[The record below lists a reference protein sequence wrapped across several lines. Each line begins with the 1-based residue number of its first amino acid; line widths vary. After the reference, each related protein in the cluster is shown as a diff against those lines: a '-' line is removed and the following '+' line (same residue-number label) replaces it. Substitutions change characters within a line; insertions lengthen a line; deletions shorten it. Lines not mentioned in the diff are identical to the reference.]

1 MTAIARE
8 DEETRNRLLLTH
20 PVRRFGAP
28 EEVADAVLW
37 LCCPSAGFITGVSLP
52 VDSGFTV

>member
-1 MTAIARE
+1 M
-8 DEETRNRLLLTH
+8 LLLTH

-28 EEVADAVLW
+28 EEVADVVLW